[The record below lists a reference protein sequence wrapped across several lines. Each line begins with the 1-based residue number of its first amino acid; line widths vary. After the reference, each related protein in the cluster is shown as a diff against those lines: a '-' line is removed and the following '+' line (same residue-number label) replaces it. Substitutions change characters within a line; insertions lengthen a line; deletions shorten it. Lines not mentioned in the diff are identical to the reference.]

1 MFKRIQKFLNRH
13 KKALVSLAVVSSI
26 LCFGAMCFAD
36 EGATGGSVA
45 STLDFS
51 GITTALTSSVTP
63 ADILAIIAKVIGY
76 CIPFVL
82 AWFGFRFLWSK
93 FRGAVTRG
101 KM

>member
-13 KKALVSLAVVSSI
+13 KKALLSLAVVSSI

-36 EGATGGSVA
+36 EGAASVA

-51 GITTALTSSVTP
+51 GITTALTSAVTP

>member
-1 MFKRIQKFLNRH
+1 MLKKIQKFLNKH
-13 KKALVSLAVVSSI
+13 KKAAMMMTVATCVLSM
-26 LCFGAMCFAD
+26 GAMCFAS
-36 EGATGGSVA
+36 EGGTVA
-45 STLDFS
+45 SELDFT
-51 GITTALTSSVTP
+51 GITTALTSAVTP